1 MRTTFYSLPVD
12 YFLWSDKS
20 TTQQK
25 LVYYDENGQAHEKEV
40 PKEQLEKALKFFDGK
55 LYSISRTNGG
65 LVNAEPYEL
74 VICECKR
81 PGMQLEPEVRI
92 GLRFTDLKRDR
103 TRMVTSNE
111 VIYHTK
117 YVTPDELGPAIDWSA
132 GENQNYVLEFGR
144 GLVPVRV
151 LQFVQTSKGVQALF
165 VREDELKAATNKAT
179 GEETEVNV
187 YQVPQDTLR
196 KSRPLFGGR
205 TSEFEV
211 AAENV
216 NWLKQT
222 GDTVIPAVLKTTE
235 VTLKAGYKIDTQIDI
250 IQKKLLLEKQSFS
263 RSKKGSERLI
273 PFGVFEV
280 R

>member
-20 TTQQK
+20 STQQK

-81 PGMQLEPEVRI
+81 PGMMMEPEVRI

-111 VIYHTK
+111 VLYQTK
-117 YVTPDELGPAIDWSA
+117 YVTPDELGPAIDWTES
-132 GENQNYVLEFGR
+132 NQKYVLEFGR

-151 LQFVQTSKGVQALF
+151 LQFVQTAKGVQALF
-165 VREDELKAATNKAT
+165 VREDELKAASNKEA
-179 GEETEVNV
+179 GQETEVNV
-187 YQVPQDTLR
+187 YQVPRDILR
-196 KSRPLFGGR
+196 QARPLFGGR
-205 TSEFEV
+205 TNEFEV

-222 GDTVIPAVLKTTE
+222 GDTVIPSVLKTSE
-235 VTLKAGYKIDTQIDI
+235 VTLKAGHSLSTQLNIL
-250 IQKKLLLEKQSFS
+250 QKSLLLQKQSQK